1 MIALNSFLEQG
12 SDIDLYISSMERIFS
27 LQLEKVNFMK
37 MRLTNFKNLLK
48 EEEEVENKIMKM
60 NEMMTDVYENSF
72 QTQSTV
78 NNILEDFG
86 EQ

>member
-1 MIALNSFLEQG
+1 MIALNSFFEQG

-60 NEMMTDVYENSF
+60 NEMMTDIYENSF
-72 QTQSTV
+72 HTQSTV